1 MCSQAVNVTPDSQH
15 LEDEAR
21 LPWLTMLLNMQHTI
35 NDGVAR
41 AIAAGEQSG
50 RKLACGR
57 GCATCCRTHGDI
69 PVYPLE
75 LMGMYWFA
83 VEKLAGETRQR
94 VQAQLENHKQ
104 LDSCPFLVD
113 NACAIHPVRPMACRL
128 FNVFDTVCAAGE
140 DAFHTRPADVLP
152 PPEAAKR
159 EALMAMLAHHGV
171 ESDADRATVVD
182 SGAVHQLAKNL
193 RTLPWENL
201 ALRMTN
207 FDQRQAAAP
216 GNQSEIRR

>member
-1 MCSQAVNVTPDSQH
+1 MCSQAVNPGSDALY

-21 LPWLTMLLNMQHTI
+21 LPWLSILLTMQQTI
-35 NDGVAR
+35 NDGVGQ
-41 AIAAGEQSG
+41 AIGEGEQAG

-83 VEKLAGETRQR
+83 VEKLAGDIRQR
-94 VQAQLENHKQ
+94 VQTQLENHQQ

-113 NACAIHPVRPMACRL
+113 EACAIHPVRPMACRL

-159 EALMAMLAHHGV
+159 AALMAMLAHHSV

-216 GNQSEIRR
+216 TNQGE

>member
-1 MCSQAVNVTPDSQH
+1 MTLATPERSQL
-15 LEDEAR
+15 LEDETR
-21 LPWLTMLLNMQHTI
+21 LPWLSILLTMQQTI
-35 NDGVAR
+35 NGGVAN
-41 AIAAGEQSG
+41 AIAEGEQLG

-83 VEKLAGETRQR
+83 VEKLFGEARQR
-94 VQAQLENHKQ
+94 VLEQLTNHKQ

-113 NACAIHPVRPMACRL
+113 EACAIHPVRPMACRL
-128 FNVFDTVCAAGE
+128 FNVFDTVCAKGE

-159 EALMAMLAHHGV
+159 EALMAMLAHHSV
-171 ESDADRATVVD
+171 ENDADRATVVD

-201 ALRMTN
+201 ALRMQA
-207 FDQRQAAAP
+207 FDQRHNAAP
-216 GNQSEIRR
+216 ANKGE